1 MPPTQTKR
9 RRVVAAATQS
19 VDGREVPHASTQQP
33 AASAS
38 NGVAAPVRNL
48 PATQPATP
56 AGAARP
62 LLLVKTEPREPQPP
76 VQPTIQVKPEPLDDQ
91 PPPTQQ
97 PATPLARAQASAS
110 QQPSTSQEPNSRKRK
125 APSQRAAALA
135 AAEERIKRL
144 EEEQN
149 ELRRRNERNETTI
162 ADLQQLKD
170 RVTAENAQL
179 KQSNER
185 TLSEV
190 VDLKRRLSM
199 VEGPVRTQ
207 LDSVETYSNA
217 ATIIDFEG
225 ERVSG
230 DRERTPSI
238 DLSFQSEDA
247 NADTTAVEA
256 GAAAGP
262 VADKIGM
269 FFASGADGNYAYSLN
284 DYWQFEH
291 FMLNNPPIVFY
302 FDYEHF
308 KVDLFIEDWER
319 NENCPVLLLRVADIA
334 AWEAKPPLPLT
345 DCVRYKRRMPAGQVG
360 GQPVECQLILFVK
373 NGVNESNEFAVE
385 AFHSE
390 AAFWPLVY
398 ALTSVQPADTC
409 GGDARGTK
417 TLLMC
422 RGLDCETL
430 TLYAAEDA
438 SRIKLTV

>member
-9 RRVVAAATQS
+9 RRVVAATQP
-19 VDGREVPHASTQQP
+19 VDGREIPHASTQQP
-33 AASAS
+33 IASAS
-38 NGVAAPVRNL
+38 NGVATPVRNL
-48 PATQPATP
+48 PATQPSTP

-62 LLLVKTEPREPQPP
+62 LL
-76 VQPTIQVKPEPLDDQ
+76 
-91 PPPTQQ
+91 
-97 PATPLARAQASAS
+97 
-110 QQPSTSQEPNSRKRK
+110 PS
-125 APSQRAAALA
+125 
-135 AAEERIKRL
+135 
-144 EEEQN
+144 
-149 ELRRRNERNETTI
+149 TI

-179 KQSNER
+179 KQLSEQKAVEVDQLKENNER
-185 TLSEV
+185 TQTEV
-190 VDLKRRLSM
+190 AELKRRLSL
-199 VEGPVRTQ
+199 VESPVTTQ
-207 LDSVETYSNA
+207 LDAVETYSNA

-230 DRERTPSI
+230 ERERTPSI

-247 NADTTAVEA
+247 NGDTTAVEA
-256 GAAAGP
+256 GGVAGP

-269 FFASGADGNYAYSLN
+269 FFVSGAEGNYAYSLN
-284 DYWQFEH
+284 EYWQFEH
-291 FMLNNPPIVFY
+291 FLTYNPPTVFY

-308 KVDLFIEDWER
+308 KMDMAIEDWER
-319 NENCPVLLLRVADIA
+319 NAECPVLLLRVADIA

-390 AAFWPLVY
+390 AAFWPLIY
-398 ALTSVQPADTC
+398 ALTSVQPAATC
-409 GGDARGTK
+409 GGGARGTK